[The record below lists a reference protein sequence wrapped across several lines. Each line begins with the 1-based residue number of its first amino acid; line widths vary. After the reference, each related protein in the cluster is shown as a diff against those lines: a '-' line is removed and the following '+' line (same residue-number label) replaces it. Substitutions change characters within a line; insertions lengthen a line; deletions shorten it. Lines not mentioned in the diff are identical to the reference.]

1 MATTKSKRGRK
12 PSADSKSGKIREMI
26 KAGKKPMDI
35 AKQLKC
41 TPGLVYNVRSKM
53 SGLQS
58 KKAPALRAA
67 KLRGASGEG
76 LEAIVEAVKAS
87 EVERARMRKAL
98 EKIQQILNEALA

>member
-53 SGLQS
+53 SGVQS
-58 KKAPALRAA
+58 KKPAAVRVSKAA
-67 KLRGASGEG
+67 IKGDG
-76 LEAIVEAVKAS
+76 LEAIVAAVKNA
-87 EVERARMRKAL
+87 EVERARMRTAL
-98 EKIQQILNEALA
+98 ERIQKILSEALA